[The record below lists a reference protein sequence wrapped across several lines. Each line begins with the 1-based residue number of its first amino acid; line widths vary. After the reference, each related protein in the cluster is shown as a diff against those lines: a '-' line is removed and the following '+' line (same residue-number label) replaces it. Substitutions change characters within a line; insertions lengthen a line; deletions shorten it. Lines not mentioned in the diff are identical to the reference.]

1 MIMQKA
7 FLLSTAAAGLMLFPT
22 GCATK
27 RHVRA
32 AIAPVENRVG
42 VVEKR
47 AAQAEADVD
56 ALEKQ
61 LSQTTE
67 IASGADREAKL
78 AKAMAA
84 TADGKAV
91 SADGKAV
98 AAGQRADGANALA
111 EKSMTRIGEVETQFG
126 KSIDGLYENLDN
138 YQMSR
143 AENITFAFN
152 KAELTKEMKE
162 KLDGFAGNVKDQ
174 KKFVIE
180 VQGFADTVGDP
191 VYNQDLSQR
200 RAMTVA
206 RYLSAE
212 HNVPLRRIQML
223 GVGSVKPV
231 ADNKTSKGRMQNRRV
246 EVKVYTLPAGAN
258 AATAIAKSL

>member
-1 MIMQKA
+1 MIIQKA
-7 FLLSTAAAGLMLFPT
+7 VLLSTAAAGLMLFST

-32 AIAPVENRVG
+32 AIAPVETRVG
-42 VVEKR
+42 GVEKR
-47 AAQAEADVD
+47 ATQAEADVD

-67 IASGADREAKL
+67 IASGAEREAKL
-78 AKAMAA
+78 AKTMA
-84 TADGKAV
+84 TT
-91 SADGKAV
+91 ADGKAV

-143 AENITFAFN
+143 SENITFAFN
-152 KAELTKEMKE
+152 KADLSKEMKE
-162 KLDGFAGNVKDQ
+162 KLDGFAGTVKDQ

-180 VQGFADTVGDP
+180 VQGFADTVGNP
-191 VYNQDLSQR
+191 NYNQDLSQR

-212 HNVPLRRIQML
+212 HEVPLRRIQML

-231 ADNKTSKGRMQNRRV
+231 ADNKTREGRMQNRRV
-246 EVKVYTLPAGAN
+246 EVKVYTLPADAK

>member
-1 MIMQKA
+1 MIMQNA
-7 FLLSTAAAGLMLFPT
+7 VLVSTAVAGMMLFST

-42 VVEKR
+42 AAEKR
-47 AAQAEADVD
+47 ATQAEADVD

-67 IASGADREAKL
+67 VASAAEREAKL
-78 AKAMAA
+78 AKSMAA
-84 TADGKAV
+84 TADGKAMT
-91 SADGKAV
+91 ADGKAV
-98 AAGQRADGANALA
+98 AAQTLA
-111 EKSMTRIGEVETQFG
+111 EKSMTKIGEVEVAFG
-126 KSIDGLYENLDN
+126 KSIDNLYENLDN

-152 KAELTKEMKE
+152 RHELSKEMKE
-162 KLDGFAGNVKDQ
+162 KLDTLADSVKDQ

-180 VQGFADTVGDP
+180 VQGFADTTGNAA
-191 VYNQDLSQR
+191 YNQELSQR
-200 RAMTVA
+200 RAMAVA

-212 HNVPLRRIQML
+212 HSIPLRRIQML

-231 ADNKTSKGRMQNRRV
+231 ADNKTREGRMQNRRV
-246 EVKVYTLPAGAN
+246 EVKVYTLPAGA
-258 AATAIAKSL
+258 TTSAIAKSL

>member
-7 FLLSTAAAGLMLFPT
+7 VLLSTAAAGLMLFST

-27 RHVRA
+27 RHVRT
-32 AIAPVENRVG
+32 AIAPIETRVG

-47 AAQAEADVD
+47 ATQAEADVD

-78 AKAMAA
+78 AKQMA
-84 TADGKAV
+84 TT
-91 SADGKAV
+91 ADGKAV

-126 KSIDGLYENLDN
+126 KTVDGLYENLDN

-152 KAELTKEMKE
+152 QAVLTKEMKE
-162 KLDGFAGNVKDQ
+162 KLDAFAGTVKDQ

-180 VQGFADTVGDP
+180 VQGFADQVGNAN
-191 VYNQDLSQR
+191 YNQELSQR
-200 RAMTVA
+200 RAMAVA

-212 HNVPLRRIQML
+212 HDVPLRRIQML

-231 ADNKTSKGRMQNRRV
+231 ADNKTREGRMQNRRV
-246 EVKVYTLPAGAN
+246 EVKVYTLPAGVKGT
-258 AATAIAKSL
+258 TAIAKSL

>member
-7 FLLSTAAAGLMLFPT
+7 VLVSAATAGLMLFST

-32 AIAPVENRVG
+32 SIAPIETRVG
-42 VVEKR
+42 DVEKR
-47 AAQAEADVD
+47 ATQSEADVD

-67 IASGADREAKL
+67 VASGAEREAKL
-78 AKAMAA
+78 AKSMA
-84 TADGKAV
+84 TT
-91 SADGKAV
+91 ADGKAV

-111 EKSMTRIGEVETQFG
+111 EKSMTRIGEVEVSFG
-126 KSIDGLYENLDN
+126 KSIEGLYENLDN

-143 AENITFAFN
+143 NENITFGFN
-152 KAELTKEMKE
+152 KAELSKEMKE
-162 KLDGFAGNVKDQ
+162 KLDAFAGTVKDQ

-180 VQGFADTVGDP
+180 VQGFADTVGNAA
-191 VYNQDLSQR
+191 YNQELSQR
-200 RAMTVA
+200 RAMAVA
-206 RYLSAE
+206 RYLSAQ
-212 HNVPLRRIQML
+212 HDIPLRRIQML

-231 ADNKTSKGRMQNRRV
+231 ADNKTREGRMQNRRV
-246 EVKVYTLPAGAN
+246 EVKVYTLPAGAKT
-258 AATAIAKSL
+258 AASIASSK

>member
-7 FLLSTAAAGLMLFPT
+7 VLLSTATAGLMLFST

-27 RHVRA
+27 RHVRTS
-32 AIAPVENRVG
+32 IAPIENRVG

-47 AAQAEADVD
+47 ATQAEADVD

-67 IASGADREAKL
+67 IASGAEREAKL
-78 AKAMAA
+78 AKEMAS
-84 TADGKAV
+84 T
-91 SADGKAV
+91 ADGKAV
-98 AAGQRADGANALA
+98 AAGQRADGANTLA

-126 KSIDGLYENLDN
+126 KTIDGLYENLDN

-152 KAELTKEMKE
+152 QAALTKEMKE
-162 KLDGFAGNVKDQ
+162 KLDAFAGTVKDQ

-180 VQGFADTVGDP
+180 VQGFADHVGNP
-191 VYNQDLSQR
+191 NYNQELSQR
-200 RAMTVA
+200 RAMAVA

-212 HNVPLRRIQML
+212 HDIALRRINML

-231 ADNKTSKGRMQNRRV
+231 ADNKTREGRMQNRRV
-246 EVKVYTLPAGAN
+246 EVKVYTLPAGVKGT
-258 AATAIAKSL
+258 TAIAKSL

>member
-7 FLLSTAAAGLMLFPT
+7 VLMSTAAAGLMLFST

-42 VVEKR
+42 AVEKR
-47 AAQAEADVD
+47 STQTEADVD

-67 IASGADREAKL
+67 VANGAEREAKL
-78 AKAMAA
+78 AKSMAL
-84 TADGKAV
+84 T
-91 SADGKAV
+91 ADGKAV

-111 EKSMTRIGEVETQFG
+111 EKSLTRISEVETNFG
-126 KSIDGLYENLDN
+126 KSIDNLYENMDN

-143 AENITFAFN
+143 SENITFAFN
-152 KAELTKEMKE
+152 KADLSKEMKE
-162 KLDGFAGNVKDQ
+162 KLDSFANSVKDQ
-174 KKFVIE
+174 NKFVVE
-180 VQGFADTVGDP
+180 VQGFADPVGNAA
-191 VYNQDLSQR
+191 YNQELSQR

-206 RYLSAE
+206 RYLSVE
-212 HNVPLRRIQML
+212 HNIPLRRIQML

-231 ADNKTSKGRMQNRRV
+231 ADNKTREGRMQNRRV
-246 EVKVYTLPAGAN
+246 EIKVYTLPAGAKT
-258 AATAIAKSL
+258 APAIAKSL

>member
-1 MIMQKA
+1 MRIQKA
-7 FLLSTAAAGLMLFPT
+7 VLMSTAAAGLMLFTT

-42 VVEKR
+42 AVEKR
-47 AAQAEADVD
+47 TTQAEADVD

-67 IASGADREAKL
+67 IANGAEREAKL

-84 TADGKAV
+84 T
-91 SADGKAV
+91 ADGKAV

-111 EKSMTRIGEVETQFG
+111 EKSLTRISEVETTFG
-126 KSIDGLYENLDN
+126 KSIDNLYENLDN

-152 KAELTKEMKE
+152 KADITENAERFPE
-162 KLDGFAGNVKDQ
+162 IQ
-174 KKFVIE
+174 KQVPGALCISL
-180 VQGFADTVGDP
+180 G
-191 VYNQDLSQR
+191 
-200 RAMTVA
+200 AMP
-206 RYLSAE
+206 S
-212 HNVPLRRIQML
+212 
-223 GVGSVKPV
+223 
-231 ADNKTSKGRMQNRRV
+231 RRV
-246 EVKVYTLPAGAN
+246 TARRCVTAPAYVALFTNASIKRSRPNGKNPREKERGRLWESDTDPRTRIPRSPESRN
-258 AATAIAKSL
+258 AAPT

>member
-1 MIMQKA
+1 MIMYKA
-7 FLLSTAAAGLMLFPT
+7 VLLGTAVTGLLVSST

-42 VVEKR
+42 AVEKR
-47 AAQAEADVD
+47 TTQSEADVD

-67 IASGADREAKL
+67 VATAAEREAKL
-78 AKAMAA
+78 AKTMAA
-84 TADGKAV
+84 T
-91 SADGKAV
+91 ADGKAV

-111 EKSMTRIGEVETQFG
+111 EKSMTRIAEVETAFG
-126 KSIDGLYENLDN
+126 KSIDNLYENLDN
-138 YQMSR
+138 FQMSR

-152 KAELTKEMKE
+152 KADLSKEMKE
-162 KLDGFAGNVKDQ
+162 KLDSFAATVKDQ

-180 VQGFADTVGDP
+180 VQGFADIVGNAS
-191 VYNQDLSQR
+191 YNQELSQR
-200 RAMTVA
+200 RALTVA

-212 HNVPLRRIQML
+212 HNIPLRRIQLL

-231 ADNKTSKGRMQNRRV
+231 ADNKTREGRMQNRRV
-246 EVKVYTLPAGAN
+246 EVKVYTLPAGAS
-258 AATAIAKSL
+258 AAPAIAKSL

>member
-1 MIMQKA
+1 MILQNAVLM
-7 FLLSTAAAGLMLFPT
+7 STAAAGLMLFST

-42 VVEKR
+42 AVEKR
-47 AAQAEADVD
+47 ATQAEADVD

-67 IASGADREAKL
+67 VANGAEREAKL
-78 AKAMAA
+78 AKSMAM
-84 TADGKAV
+84 T
-91 SADGKAV
+91 ADGKAV

-111 EKSMTRIGEVETQFG
+111 EKSMTRIGEVETTFG
-126 KSIDGLYENLDN
+126 KNLDTLYENLDN

-143 AENITFAFN
+143 SESITFAFN
-152 KAELTKEMKE
+152 KADLTKDMKE
-162 KLDGFAGNVKDQ
+162 KLDSFAATVKDQ
-174 KKFVIE
+174 KKFVVE
-180 VQGFADTVGDP
+180 VQGFADPVGNAA
-191 VYNQDLSQR
+191 YNQELSQR

-206 RYLSAE
+206 RYLSVE
-212 HNVPLRRIQML
+212 HEVPLRRIQML

-231 ADNKTSKGRMQNRRV
+231 ADNKTREGRMQNRRV
-246 EVKVYTLPAGAN
+246 EIKVYTLPT
-258 AATAIAKSL
+258 AAKSSPAIAKSL

>member
-7 FLLSTAAAGLMLFPT
+7 VLMSTAAAGLMLFST

-27 RHVRA
+27 RHVRT
-32 AIAPVENRVG
+32 AIAPVEGRVG

-47 AAQAEADVD
+47 ATQAEADVD

-67 IASGADREAKL
+67 IASGADKDAKL
-78 AKAMAA
+78 AKSMA
-84 TADGKAV
+84 TT
-91 SADGKAV
+91 ADGKAV
-98 AAGQRADGANALA
+98 AAGQRADSANALA
-111 EKSMTRIGEVETQFG
+111 EKSITRIGEVETQFG
-126 KSIDGLYENLDN
+126 KSIDGLYENIDN

-143 AENITFAFN
+143 GENITFAFN
-152 KAELTKEMKE
+152 KAELSTEMKE
-162 KLDGFAGNVKDQ
+162 KLDSFAGTVKDQ

-180 VQGFADTVGDP
+180 VQGFADTVGNP
-191 VYNQDLSQR
+191 NYNQELSQR
-200 RAMTVA
+200 RAMAVA
-206 RYLSAE
+206 RYLSAQ
-212 HNVPLRRIQML
+212 HDVPLRRIQML

-231 ADNKTSKGRMQNRRV
+231 ADNKTREGRMQNRRV

-258 AATAIAKSL
+258 AAPAIAKTL

>member
-1 MIMQKA
+1 MIIQKA
-7 FLLSTAAAGLMLFPT
+7 VFLSTAVAGLMLFST
-22 GCATK
+22 ACATK

-32 AIAPVENRVG
+32 SIAPVENRVG
-42 VVEKR
+42 AVEKR
-47 AAQAEADVD
+47 ATQSEADVD

-67 IASGADREAKL
+67 IASGAEREAKL
-78 AKAMAA
+78 AKAMAT
-84 TADGKAV
+84 TADGKADA
-91 SADGKAV
+91 ADGKAV
-98 AAGQRADGANALA
+98 AAGLRADGANTLA
-111 EKSMTRIGEVETQFG
+111 EKSLTRIGEVETQFG

-152 KAELTKEMKE
+152 KSELTKDMRE
-162 KLDGFAGNVKDQ
+162 KLDGFADTVKDQ

-180 VQGFADTVGDP
+180 VQGFADTVGDTN
-191 VYNQDLSQR
+191 YNQELSQR
-200 RAMTVA
+200 RALTVA

-212 HNVPLRRIQML
+212 HNVPLRRIQLL

-246 EVKVYTLPAGAN
+246 EVKVYTLPAGAK

>member
-1 MIMQKA
+1 MMMQKA
-7 FLLSTAAAGLMLFPT
+7 VLMSTAAAGLMLFST

-42 VVEKR
+42 AVEKR
-47 AAQAEADVD
+47 ATQAEADVD

-67 IASGADREAKL
+67 IASGAEREAKL
-78 AKAMAA
+78 AKAMA
-84 TADGKAV
+84 TT
-91 SADGKAV
+91 ADGKAV
-98 AAGQRADGANALA
+98 AAGQRAESANTLA

-126 KSIDGLYENLDN
+126 KSIDNLYENLDN

-162 KLDGFAGNVKDQ
+162 KLDAFAGSVKDQ

-180 VQGFADTVGDP
+180 VQGFADPVGAP
-191 VYNQDLSQR
+191 SYNQELSQR

-206 RYLSAE
+206 RYLSVE
-212 HNVPLRRIQML
+212 HEVPLRRIQML

-231 ADNKTSKGRMQNRRV
+231 ADNKTRAGRMQNRRV
-246 EVKVYTLPAGAN
+246 EVKVYTLPS
-258 AATAIAKSL
+258 AAKAASAIAKSL

>member
-1 MIMQKA
+1 MMMQKA
-7 FLLSTAAAGLMLFPT
+7 VLMSTAAAGLMLFST

-42 VVEKR
+42 AVEKR
-47 AAQAEADVD
+47 ATQAEADVD

-67 IASGADREAKL
+67 IASGAEREAKL
-78 AKAMAA
+78 AKAMA
-84 TADGKAV
+84 TT
-91 SADGKAV
+91 ADGKAV
-98 AAGQRADGANALA
+98 AAGQRAESANTLA

-126 KSIDGLYENLDN
+126 KSIDNLYENLDN

-162 KLDGFAGNVKDQ
+162 KLDAFAGSVKDQ

-180 VQGFADTVGDP
+180 VQGFADPVGAP
-191 VYNQDLSQR
+191 SYNQELSQR

-206 RYLSAE
+206 RYLSLE
-212 HNVPLRRIQML
+212 HEVPLRRIQML
-223 GVGSVKPV
+223 CVGSVKPV
-231 ADNKTSKGRMQNRRV
+231 ADNKTRAGRIQNRRV
-246 EVKVYTLPAGAN
+246 EVKGYTLPS
-258 AATAIAKSL
+258 AAKAASAIAKSL

>member
-1 MIMQKA
+1 MILQKA
-7 FLLSTAAAGLMLFPT
+7 VLFSTATAGLMLFST

-27 RHVRA
+27 KHVRA
-32 AIAPVENRVG
+32 SIAPVESRVE

-47 AAQAEADVD
+47 ATQAEADVD

-78 AKAMAA
+78 AKSMAQ
-84 TADGKAV
+84 T
-91 SADGKAV
+91 ADGKAV

-126 KSIDGLYENLDN
+126 KTIDGLYENLDN
-138 YQMSR
+138 YQMAR
-143 AENITFAFN
+143 AENITFASN
-152 KAELTKEMKE
+152 RAELTKEMKE
-162 KLDGFAGNVKDQ
+162 KLDGFAGTIKDQ

-180 VQGFADTVGDP
+180 VQGFADITGTDS
-191 VYNQDLSQR
+191 YNQELSQR
-200 RAMTVA
+200 RAMAVA

-212 HNVPLRRIQML
+212 HEVPLRRIQML

-231 ADNKTSKGRMQNRRV
+231 ADNKTREGRMQNRRV
-246 EVKVYTLPAGAN
+246 EVKVYTLPAGAK

>member
-7 FLLSTAAAGLMLFPT
+7 VLMSTAAVGLMFATT

-42 VVEKR
+42 AVEKR
-47 AAQAEADVD
+47 TTQAEADVD

-67 IASGADREAKL
+67 IASGAEREAKL
-78 AKAMAA
+78 AKEMAN

-91 SADGKAV
+91 T
-98 AAGQRADGANALA
+98 AGLRADGAHTLA
-111 EKSMTRIGEVETQFG
+111 EKSMTRIGEVQTEFA
-126 KSIDGLYENLDN
+126 KSIDSLYENMDN

-152 KAELTKEMKE
+152 RSDLSKEMKE
-162 KLDGFAGNVKDQ
+162 KLDSFAATVKDQ
-174 KKFVIE
+174 KKFVVE
-180 VQGFADTVGDP
+180 VQGFADPVGNP
-191 VYNQDLSQR
+191 SYNQELSQR
-200 RAMTVA
+200 RAMTVV
-206 RYLSAE
+206 RYLSVQ
-212 HNVPLRRIQML
+212 HDIPLRRIQML
-223 GVGSVKPV
+223 GVGAVKPV
-231 ADNKTSKGRMQNRRV
+231 ADNKTREGRMQNRRV
-246 EVKVYTLPAGAN
+246 EIKVYALPTEAKAV
-258 AATAIAKSL
+258 ASIAKSL

>member
-1 MIMQKA
+1 
-7 FLLSTAAAGLMLFPT
+7 MLFST

-42 VVEKR
+42 AVEKR
-47 AAQAEADVD
+47 ATQAEADVD

-61 LSQTTE
+61 LSTTTE
-67 IASGADREAKL
+67 IASGAEREAKL
-78 AKAMAA
+78 AKSMAS
-84 TADGKAV
+84 T
-91 SADGKAV
+91 ADGKAV
-98 AAGQRADGANALA
+98 AAGQKADSANALA

-126 KSIDGLYENLDN
+126 KSLDNLYENVDN

-143 AENITFAFN
+143 SESITFAFN
-152 KAELTKEMKE
+152 RSDLTKEMKE
-162 KLDGFAGNVKDQ
+162 KLDSFAASVKDQ
-174 KKFVIE
+174 KKFVVE
-180 VQGFADTVGDP
+180 VQGFADPVGNAS
-191 VYNQDLSQR
+191 YNQELSQR

-212 HNVPLRRIQML
+212 HDIPLRRIQTL

-231 ADNKTSKGRMQNRRV
+231 ADNKTREGRMQNRRV
-246 EVKVYTLPAGAN
+246 EIKVYTLPAGAK
-258 AATAIAKSL
+258 AAPAIAKSL

>member
-7 FLLSTAAAGLMLFPT
+7 VLMSTAAAGLMLFST

-42 VVEKR
+42 AVEKR
-47 AAQAEADVD
+47 ATQAEADVD

-67 IASGADREAKL
+67 IASGAEREAKL
-78 AKAMAA
+78 AKAMA
-84 TADGKAV
+84 TT
-91 SADGKAV
+91 ADGKAV
-98 AAGQRADGANALA
+98 AAGQRADTANALA

-126 KSIDGLYENLDN
+126 KSIENLYENLDN

-143 AENITFAFN
+143 SENITFAFN
-152 KAELTKEMKE
+152 KAELSKEMKE
-162 KLDGFAGNVKDQ
+162 KLDAFAGSVKDQ

-180 VQGFADTVGDP
+180 VQGFADPVGAAN
-191 VYNQDLSQR
+191 YNQELSQR

-206 RYLSAE
+206 RYLSVE
-212 HNVPLRRIQML
+212 HEVPLRRIQML

-231 ADNKTSKGRMQNRRV
+231 ADNKTRAGRMQNRRV
-246 EVKVYTLPAGAN
+246 EVKVYTLPS
-258 AATAIAKSL
+258 AAKAAPSIAKSL

>member
-1 MIMQKA
+1 MIFSKA
-7 FLLSTAAAGLMLFPT
+7 VLVTSAATGLFVFST

-42 VVEKR
+42 AVEQR
-47 AAQAEADVD
+47 TTQAEADVD

-67 IASGADREAKL
+67 IASGAEREAKL
-78 AKAMAA
+78 AKSLA
-84 TADGKAV
+84 TT
-91 SADGKAV
+91 ADGKAV
-98 AAGQRADGANALA
+98 AAGQRADGAHALA
-111 EKSMTRIGEVETQFG
+111 EKSFTRIGEVETQFA
-126 KSIDGLYENLDN
+126 KSIDNLYENMDN

-152 KAELTKEMKE
+152 KSDLSKDMKA
-162 KLDGFAGNVKDQ
+162 KLDSFADSIKDQ

-180 VQGFADTVGDP
+180 VQGFADTVGP
-191 VYNQDLSQR
+191 TTYNQELSQR

-212 HNVPLRRIQML
+212 HNIPLRRIQML
-223 GVGSVKPV
+223 GVGSVNPV
-231 ADNKTSKGRMQNRRV
+231 ADNKTREGRKQNRRV

-258 AATAIAKSL
+258 AAPAIARSL